1 LWNETNVD
9 KLKTELLKNYD
20 RFNKPGNAEDVTN
33 CQISITI
40 NHIEL
45 DETRGVLETQ
55 AWMSIQWLDSKL
67 KWDRKAHDDIY
78 LLHVAA
84 DEVRVKS
91 SRTCTHILLLINFK
105 GTFNM
110 FSWIY
115 FFKCY
120 Y

>member
-9 KLKTELLKNYD
+9 KLKAELLENYD
-20 RFNKPGNAEDVTN
+20 RFNRPEHIQVPTQCHLG
-33 CQISITI
+33 ITVI
-40 NHIEL
+40 HMEL
-45 DETRGVLETQ
+45 DETRGVLETH
-55 AWMSIQWLDSKL
+55 AWMKMNWSDSKL
-67 KWDRKAHDDIY
+67 KWDTKAHGDIY
-78 LLHVAA
+78 QLNVAA